1 MLTYE
6 TNLPR
11 EATADQATGL
21 RRMTHPKPVKVIAV
35 TGGKGG
41 VGKTN
46 VAVNMALALA
56 AEGNKVMLL
65 DADFGL
71 ANVDVQLGLSPE
83 YDLSHLISGERN
95 LEEIIIEG
103 PRGIKIIPAS
113 SGIASMA
120 DLTQAEHAGVIRAFS
135 ELSYDVDYLIVDTA
149 AGISDSV
156 VSFCRAS
163 HEVIVVVCDEPA
175 SITDAYALIKV
186 MNREHGVDR
195 FHVLANM
202 AASTRE
208 GNELYNKLALA
219 ADHFLDTTLTFLG
232 VIPMDERLRKA
243 VQKQRAV
250 VDLYPGS
257 PSAMAFKRIV
267 GHVEKWPDPRNAG
280 GQLEFFVERLINVEQ
295 ELIGVIP

>member
-1 MLTYE
+1 MRQ
-6 TNLPR
+6 PR
-11 EATADQATGL
+11 
-21 RRMTHPKPVKVIAV
+21 PVKVIAI

-46 VAVNMALALA
+46 VAVNTALALA

-83 YDLSHLISGERN
+83 YDLSHLVSGERT
-95 LEEIIIEG
+95 LEEIVVDG
-103 PRGIKIIPAS
+103 PGGVKIIPAS

-120 DLTQAEHAGVIRAFS
+120 DLSQAEHAGVIRAFGD
-135 ELSYDVDYLIVDTA
+135 LSYDVDYLIVDTA
-149 AGISDSV
+149 AGISHGV
-156 VSFCRAS
+156 ASFCQAS
-163 HEVIVVVCDEPA
+163 HEVVVVVCDEPA

-186 MNREHGVDR
+186 MSREHGVDH

-202 AASTRE
+202 TNTARE
-208 GNELYNKLALA
+208 GHELYNKLALA
-219 ADHFLDTTLTFLG
+219 ADHFLDTTLIFLG
-232 VIPMDERLRKA
+232 VVPQDARLRKA

-257 PSAMAFKRIV
+257 PSAIAFKNIASKV
-267 GHVEKWPDPRNAG
+267 GKWPGARNAG
-280 GQLEFFVERLINVEQ
+280 GQLEFFVERLINAEQ
-295 ELIGVIP
+295 ELIGVSP

>member
-1 MLTYE
+1 MLTHN
-6 TNLPR
+6 TSLQQSTSR
-11 EATADQATGL
+11 DQATGL
-21 RRMTHPKPVKVIAV
+21 RKMARPRPVKVIAI

-56 AEGNKVMLL
+56 DGGKKVMLL

-71 ANVDVQLGLSPE
+71 ANIDVQLGLSPE

-113 SGIASMA
+113 SGISRMA
-120 DLTQAEHAGVIRAFS
+120 NLSQAEHAGVIRAFS
-135 ELSYDVDYLIVDTA
+135 ELSYDVDYLLVDTA
-149 AGISDSV
+149 AGISDGV

-186 MNREHGVDR
+186 MNREHGVDH

-202 AASTRE
+202 AHTARE
-208 GNELYNKLALA
+208 GHELYSKLALA
-219 ADHFLDTTLTFLG
+219 ADHFLDTTLTYLG
-232 VIPMDERLRKA
+232 VIPQDERLRKA

-257 PSAMAFKRIV
+257 PSATAFKKIV
-267 GHVEKWPDPRNAG
+267 GNVEKWPGTRNAS

-295 ELIGVIP
+295 ELIGAAP

>member
-56 AEGNKVMLL
+56 AEGSKVMLL

-219 ADHFLDTTLTFLG
+219 ADHFLDTTLAFLG
-232 VIPMDERLRKA
+232 VIPMDDRLRKA

-267 GHVEKWPDPRNAG
+267 GSVEKWPDPRNAG

>member
-1 MLTYE
+1 MLTHE
-6 TNLPR
+6 IDITG
-11 EATADQATGL
+11 DQATGL
-21 RRMTHPKPVKVIAV
+21 RRMSQPKPVKTIAI

-46 VAVNMALALA
+46 VAVNVSMALAA
-56 AEGNKVMLL
+56 NGHKVMLL

-83 YDLSHLISGERN
+83 YDLSHLIAGERN
-95 LEEIIIEG
+95 LEEIIVDG

-120 DLTQAEHAGVIRAFS
+120 DLTQLEHAGVIRAFS

-149 AGISDSV
+149 AGISNAV

-163 HEVIVVVCDEPA
+163 HDVIVVVCDEPA

-186 MNREHGVDR
+186 LNREHGVDH

-202 AASTRE
+202 ARSARE
-208 GNELYNKLALA
+208 GHELYNKLALA
-219 ADHFLDTTLTFLG
+219 ADHFLDATLSFLG
-232 VIPMDERLRKA
+232 VVPADERLRKA
-243 VQKQRAV
+243 VQQQHAV

-257 PSAMAFKRIV
+257 QSARAFKKIAAD
-267 GHVEKWPDPRNAG
+267 VEKWPGAQSAG
-280 GQLEFFVERLINVEQ
+280 GQLEFFVERLINTEQ
-295 ELIGVIP
+295 ELLGVLP